1 MKQFSKKMPW
11 SLMSRYRAPLMGM
24 AMICIYLTHY
34 KKAFTVNRVSPIPW
48 YIMNLRFGSSG
59 VDIFLILSG
68 LGLCYSFSKDSNL
81 FRFYRK
87 RIVRLLPA
95 YLITEV
101 IYYIMLLVKDGSVN
115 IRIFLEKMF
124 FIRFFRNGDAAF
136 WFIIAI
142 LVCYLIFPLLYKVLG
157 ITKYS
162 LLNLVLCIAVFVVF
176 HELLWRHDLILY
188 KNTIALVQRIPA
200 FIFGVWVG
208 RECLENKEFPVVLIP
223 LCWAVT
229 IVMMIYGYIPFLPR
243 PRVTLYDFTLSLV
256 GLSLIF
262 LFLLLFEWLK
272 GTVIMDRLMQFLTF
286 MGGITLECYLMH
298 SLLKWIF
305 FSPVDPVLYLI
316 TCCILPT
323 IAAWLLHIVC
333 AKIIKLIG

>member
-1 MKQFSKKMPW
+1 MKQLGKKMPW

-24 AMICIYLTHY
+24 AMLCIYVTHY
-34 KKAFTVNRVSPIPW
+34 KKAFTVNKVFPIPW
-48 YIMNLRFGSSG
+48 YIMNMRFGSSG

-81 FRFYRK
+81 LRFFRK

-95 YLITEV
+95 YLIAQV
-101 IYYIMLLVKDGSVN
+101 LYFIMLMIKDGAVN
-115 IRIFLEKMF
+115 YRVFFEKLF

-142 LVCYLIFPLLYKVLG
+142 LICYLIFPLLYKALG
-157 ITKYS
+157 ITRYS
-162 LLNLVLCIAVFVVF
+162 YLNLVLCVAVFVVF
-176 HELLWRHDLILY
+176 HELLWRYNLTLY
-188 KNTIALVQRIPA
+188 KNTIALVQRFPA

-208 RECLENKEFPVVLIP
+208 RQCLDNKEFPAAAIP
-223 LCWAVT
+223 LFWVVT
-229 IVMMIYGYIPFLPR
+229 VVMMIYGYIPFLPK

-256 GLSLIF
+256 GLSTIF
-262 LFLLLFEWLK
+262 LFLILFEWLK
-272 GTVIMDRLMQFLTF
+272 GTRGMEAVMRFLTF

-298 SLLKWIF
+298 SLFKWIF
-305 FSPVDPVLYLI
+305 FSPVQPVLYLI

-323 IAAWLLHIVC
+323 IAAWFLHIIC
-333 AKIIKLIG
+333 TKIIKLIG